1 MGWLTYSFRDSVHY
15 HNELWNGLFTVHESF
30 SENGCVKEKD
40 ILVLPLDL
48 TDTSSHEAATK
59 AVLQEF
65 GKVSCISCQ

>member
-1 MGWLTYSFRDSVHY
+1 MAYLWLMC
-15 HNELWNGLFTVHESF
+15 LFF
-30 SENGCVKEKD
+30 FFLENSNLKEKD

-65 GKVSCISCQ
+65 GKVSCILDR

>member
-1 MGWLTYSFRDSVHY
+1 MRTLSSV
-15 HNELWNGLFTVHESF
+15 EPWNGLLTVYVSF
-30 SENGCVKEKD
+30 SENSNLKEKD

-65 GKVSCISCQ
+65 GKVSCVLY

>member
-1 MGWLTYSFRDSVHY
+1 MKLWDGLLTAHA
-15 HNELWNGLFTVHESF
+15 SF
-30 SENGCVKEKD
+30 SENGNLKEKD

-65 GKVSCISCQ
+65 GKVS